1 MQLPFPQILLPAM
14 NVGLDSVR
22 NTLTLERCSSVDNK
36 LYGIMEVTP
45 FDVEFKSLLDSLDDV
60 SDA

>member
-1 MQLPFPQILLPAM
+1 M

-22 NTLTLERCSSVDNK
+22 DTLNLEWCSSVDNK
-36 LYGIMEVTP
+36 LHGIMEVTP
-45 FDVEFKSLLDSLDDV
+45 IDIEFESPLDSLDDV